1 MCVIRDK
8 KLIKE
13 AQLKGISRYSVG
25 IIVVCSKG
33 LLVLQRKDEDSFGG
47 MYELPG
53 GKVEEGESLESAV
66 RRELFEETGLVCKT
80 VNMYANYFDYI
91 ENEKTRQF
99 NFWVSIENIEK
110 IVHPEHQAY
119 KWIWDTKNLE
129 TSSEMQSMLEDIL
142 HLEFV
147 KSLCDSNNH
156 N

>member
-25 IIVVCSKG
+25 IIVICSKG

-66 RRELFEETGLVCKT
+66 RRELFEETEIGRAHV
-80 VNMYANYFDYI
+80 
-91 ENEKTRQF
+91 
-99 NFWVSIENIEK
+99 
-110 IVHPEHQAY
+110 
-119 KWIWDTKNLE
+119 
-129 TSSEMQSMLEDIL
+129 
-142 HLEFV
+142 
-147 KSLCDSNNH
+147 
-156 N
+156 